1 MKVIL
6 LDGNSFCYRA
16 FYAIRELRNSKGQ
29 ATNAVY
35 GFITMLEK
43 LVKEVD
49 PDGVAVT
56 FDMKGPTFRHKRYD
70 QYKIQ
75 RPPMPEDLVSQMP
88 IIKEVVEAMNIPI
101 FEKEGFEA
109 DDVIATIAKKL
120 EAAGHETYIVT
131 GDKDALQLVN
141 KKIRVLNPQKE
152 NLIYDEASVKKRF
165 GVGPKQVIE
174 IMALMGDAS
183 DNIPGVPG
191 IGEKTASKLI
201 IEFGSMEGVLK
212 NIPKI
217 KGEKL
222 KENLETYKEQARL
235 SRELAEIDCQVPLEV
250 NFEKLKRHEPDAE
263 KLAAIYQTLEF
274 KSLLKNLPL
283 IESKNTDD
291 KNLEYHLIQDKKS
304 FEALKDKLSKQ
315 KEWAFDFETTGIDAL
330 IAEPIGVSFSFKEKE
345 AFYVRFL
352 RERKLRDLART
363 DQDAIDSGVK
373 DPSMTAERCLN
384 SLKGLF
390 EDKKIRKIGQNLKYE
405 TLILKNFGIELKGI
419 FFDTMI
425 ASYCLNPAKPNHNL
439 DDIAMEHLDIRIT
452 SIKELIGSGK
462 NQIPMEEVGIDR
474 VYRYGCQDSDIT
486 LRLSRVLAEKLE
498 SKDLM
503 GLFQDIEMPLVAVL
517 ADMESAGIAI
527 DKKLLGKLSKEM
539 EKELNQLTRKIH
551 KEAGKAFNINSPKQ
565 LAEILFEHLRLPVVK
580 KTKTGASTDVDVLQ
594 ELAEIHSL
602 PKEILKFREL
612 SKLKSTYVDAL
623 PLLVNSKT
631 KRVHTSFNQTVT
643 ATGRLSSSDPNMQN
657 IPVRTE
663 EGRKIRRAF
672 VAGSKENR
680 LVSADYSQI
689 ELRVLAHLSE
699 DKNLI
704 QAFKEG
710 ADIHR
715 YTASLIFNLELKDVT
730 EAMRDSAKTVNFGV
744 LYGMGA
750 FSLAKSLH
758 ITNEAASDFIKSYF
772 DRYPRVKKYLEE
784 TLEKA
789 RKEGYVSTCFKRRR
803 YIPEILSKDIRMK
816 KFAERTAINMPI
828 QGTAS
833 DIIKIAM
840 REIAA
845 RLAKEK
851 FVSKMILQV
860 HDELLFEV
868 PKDELKDLV
877 AMATREMQD
886 AVSFKVPIKVS
897 VKAGPNWLDMEDFE

>member
-6 LDGNSFCYRA
+6 VDGHSFCYRA

-29 ATNAVY
+29 PTNAVY

-43 LVKEVD
+43 LIKDID

-75 RPPMPEDLVSQMP
+75 RPPMPEDLVPQIP
-88 IIKEVVEAMNIPI
+88 IIKEVVEAMNIPV
-101 FEKEGFEA
+101 FEKEGYEA

-120 EAAGHETYIVT
+120 EATGHEAYIVT

-152 NLIYDEASVKKRF
+152 NLIYDEAGVKKRF
-165 GVGPKQVIE
+165 GVGPKQVVE

-191 IGEKTASKLI
+191 IGDKTASKLI
-201 IEFGSMEGVLK
+201 VEFGSLEGVLK
-212 NIPKI
+212 NISKI
-217 KGEKL
+217 KGDKL
-222 KENLETYKEQARL
+222 KENLETYKDQARL
-235 SRELAEIDCQVPLEV
+235 SRELAEIDTQVPIDV
-250 NFEKLKRHEPDAE
+250 SVEKLKRREPNTE
-263 KLAAIYQTLEF
+263 KLAAIYQELEF
-274 KSLLKNLPL
+274 RTLLKNLPAA
-283 IESKNTDD
+283 EEKNADD
-291 KNLEYHLIQDKKS
+291 SDLAYHLVQDRKS
-304 FEALKDKLSKQ
+304 FDTLKDKLSKQ
-315 KEWAFDFETTGIDAL
+315 KSWAFDFETTGTDPL
-330 IAEPIGVSFSFKEKE
+330 TAEPIGISFSFKDKE
-345 AFYVRFL
+345 AFYVRFS
-352 RERKLRDLART
+352 REKKIHDLART
-363 DQDAIDSGVK
+363 DKDSKAVRDASL
-373 DPSMTAERCLN
+373 TAEHCLGAI
-384 SLKGLF
+384 KDLF
-390 EDKKIRKIGQNLKYE
+390 EDQKIKKIGQNLKYE
-405 TLILKNFGIELKGI
+405 TMILKNFGIELQGI
-419 FFDTMI
+419 YFDTMV

-439 DDIAMEHLDIRIT
+439 DDIAMEHLGLRIT
-452 SIKELIGSGK
+452 PITDLIGTGK
-462 NQIPMEEVGIDR
+462 SQISMEDVDIECL
-474 VYRYGCQDSDIT
+474 YKYGCQDSDVT
-486 LRLSRVLAEKLE
+486 LRLSKILSKKLDE
-498 SKDLM
+498 KDLDE
-503 GLFQDIEMPLVAVL
+503 LFHDIEMPLVSIL
-517 ADMESAGIAI
+517 ADMECAGVAI
-527 DKKLLGKLSKEM
+527 DKKLLSELSAEM
-539 EKELNQLTRKIH
+539 EKGLNALTRKIF
-551 KEAGKAFNINSPKQ
+551 KEAGKEFNINSPKQ

-580 KTKTGASTDVDVLQ
+580 KTKTGASTDVEVLQ

-623 PLLVNSKT
+623 PLLVNPKT

-643 ATGRLSSSDPNMQN
+643 ATGRLSSSDPNVQN

-672 VAGSKENR
+672 IAGSKEST

-715 YTASLIFNLELKDVT
+715 YTASLIFNLDMKDVT
-730 EAMRDSAKTVNFGV
+730 ESMRDSAKTVNFGV

-772 DRYPRVKKYLEE
+772 ERYPIVKKYLDE

-789 RKEGYVSTCFKRRR
+789 RKDGYVSTYFKRRR

-840 REIAA
+840 RQIAEK
-845 RLAKEK
+845 LSKEK
-851 FVSKMILQV
+851 FSSKMILQV

-868 PKDELKDLV
+868 SKSELKDLV
-877 AMATREMQD
+877 SMATHEMQE

-897 VKAGPNWLDMEDFE
+897 VKAGPNWLDMEDIK